1 MDAVINNDPGWTELS
16 LDHFLCPCL
25 AVSGE
30 GQVHTSFSGSSVSA
44 LHLLQ
49 TTTDKRRQLHK
60 NEQKSAAQSHQTPF
74 LEQEV

>member
-1 MDAVINNDPGWTELS
+1 MNTVINNNPFRTKIS
-16 LDHFLCPCL
+16 LDHFLCPSP

-30 GQVHTSFSGSSVSA
+30 GQVHTSFLASSVSA

-49 TTTDKRRQLHK
+49 TTTDKRRQLYK

-74 LEQEV
+74 LEQEA